1 MANITVA
8 ELLLDPDFIDPCT
21 VVRQVQV
28 VDDDGIAVMTEQRIK
43 IVASIQSASGDDLM
57 MTPDLARTE
66 STYEII
72 TIFPLLTATDST
84 AADEVQWNGWRFTV
98 INVGRFGNWAGNSGH
113 YEGTMRLKPTVPQV
127 VLPTFSEEEEP

>member
-28 VDDDGIAVMTEQRIK
+28 VDDDGIAVMTEHRIQ
-43 IVASIQSASGDDLM
+43 IYASIQAASGDDLM

>member
-21 VVRQVQV
+21 VVRQMQV
-28 VDDDGIAVMTEQRIK
+28 VDDDGIAVMTEQRIQ
-43 IVASIQSASGDDLM
+43 IYASIQAASGDDLM

-127 VLPTFSEEEEP
+127 VLPAFSEEEEP